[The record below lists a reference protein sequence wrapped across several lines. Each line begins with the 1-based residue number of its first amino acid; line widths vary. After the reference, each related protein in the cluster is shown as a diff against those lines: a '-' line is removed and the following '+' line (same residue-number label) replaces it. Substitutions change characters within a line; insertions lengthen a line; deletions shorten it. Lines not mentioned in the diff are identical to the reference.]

1 MRSLVFFYNN
11 QWHSGTLLKSTSGA
25 PQLYWFL
32 FDTHVLAGETDQYLC
47 FVLKDGKVLPAKE
60 YAAQYGPVI
69 ESIQK
74 QIEQQMV
81 REQYRKG
88 R

>member
-11 QWHSGTLLKSTSGA
+11 EWHSGTLLKSSTGE
-25 PQLYWFL
+25 PQLYWFM
-32 FDTHVLAGETDQYLC
+32 FATHVLAGETDQYLC
-47 FVLKDGKVLPAKE
+47 FVIKEGKVIPTKE
-60 YAAQYGPVI
+60 YPAQYQPMI

-74 QIEQQMV
+74 QIEQQIV
-81 REQYRKG
+81 REKYHKG

>member
-1 MRSLVFFYNN
+1 MRSLVFFFNN
-11 QWHSGTLLKSTSGA
+11 QWHSGTLLKSNTGQ

-47 FVLKDGKVLPAKE
+47 FVVKEGKVLPAKE
-60 YAAQYGPVI
+60 YEAKYGPMI
-69 ESIQK
+69 ESIQR
-74 QIEQQMV
+74 QIEQQII